1 MSLLC
6 NCPADA
12 ALPSIVL
19 SECLESFGQI
29 QKLIFQR
36 VFTTPGVKNT
46 IATPLLKASWTALLS
61 ATAGTKIVVS
71 PYVENPTSEPGAA
84 RKFGGGNATLNGVE
98 KIVGREPSSFSAML
112 YSNKQSWIALYK
124 KLSCE
129 NTGVW
134 LVDEHGRIGC
144 LASDG
149 VDTPT
154 TYFPIPIFSLFIG
167 DKKFG
172 NLEEADSNTI
182 EFKMAPNWSDKF
194 VIIKPTDF
202 DPLTELINV

>member
-29 QKLIFQR
+29 QNSFFS

-84 RKFGGGNATLNGVE
+84 RKFGGGNATLNG
-98 KIVGREPSSFSAML
+98 G
-112 YSNKQSWIALYK
+112 
-124 KLSCE
+124 
-129 NTGVW
+129 
-134 LVDEHGRIGC
+134 
-144 LASDG
+144 
-149 VDTPT
+149 
-154 TYFPIPIFSLFIG
+154 
-167 DKKFG
+167 
-172 NLEEADSNTI
+172 
-182 EFKMAPNWSDKF
+182 
-194 VIIKPTDF
+194 
-202 DPLTELINV
+202 